1 MIRIDVPGQP
11 PSRNHT
17 YRIIRVKHRDGG
29 SHQQL
34 GKVPGVESYQLVVS
48 TLTRRALGTASL
60 PSMGPI
66 RLRYWFYVNRDID
79 CDNAMKAL
87 NDAIAIG
94 LGVDDKRFLPCVVE
108 KHTKIKEPH
117 VVIEI
122 EA

>member
-1 MIRIDVPGQP
+1 MSFAFDVPGQP

-34 GKVPGVESYQLVVS
+34 GKVPGVEDYQLVV
-48 TLTRRALGTASL
+48 TALARRARPASWAPL
-60 PSMGPI
+60 AQI
-66 RLRYWFYVNRDID
+66 RIRYWFNVKRDID

-94 LGVDDKRFLPCVVE
+94 LGVDDKAFLPCVVE
-108 KHTKIKEPH
+108 KTTGVKEPY
-117 VVIEI
+117 VRIEI
-122 EA
+122 E